1 VSFVIFVVNG
11 TNMKFTELPPGKP
24 EDLKL
29 LITASFMTA
38 VFFCLLTIVLLF
50 FPAGSFGAGL
60 PVRLNIGVA
69 SVSSSALSLWVAEE
83 QGFFAKHAI
92 DARLVLIR
100 GGSTLVASLLTGEIQ
115 AAFTSGVSVLG
126 AAAQGVDVKMLT
138 SISSKVSW
146 KLVASP
152 RIKKADDLRGKRFG
166 VQSIVGSTWMYAMLA
181 LEQLGIEPKRDNIS
195 FLPIGDPV
203 IIGQAL
209 EAGRIDAAVLDPALS
224 RRLTSKGFTQLID
237 LAKTDASFPGLGVG
251 VTRAYLDQQP
261 MVIERLV
268 TALTESLAFVQLPAN
283 KPVAL
288 KILMKHLRITD
299 LSVTEDGYRDHLL
312 SLNRKPYPSL
322 DGLRSAQ
329 RLMAQQN
336 PKIAALK
343 IEELVD
349 TRFVQK
355 LDESGF
361 IDWLYAR

>member
-1 VSFVIFVVNG
+1 
-11 TNMKFTELPPGKP
+11 MR
-24 EDLKL
+24 
-29 LITASFMTA
+29 A
-38 VFFCLLTIVLLF
+38 VFFYILTAALGF
-50 FPAGSFGAGL
+50 FPAASFGAGA
-60 PVRLNIGVA
+60 PARVNIGVA
-69 SVSSSALSLWVAEE
+69 SVSSSALSLWAAEE
-83 QGFFAKHAI
+83 QGIFAKHGVE
-92 DARLVLIR
+92 ARLILIR
-100 GGSTLVASLLTGEIQ
+100 GGPTLVASLLTGEIQ

-126 AAAQGVDVKMLT
+126 AAAQGVEVKLLT

-146 KLVASP
+146 KLIANA

-166 VQSIVGSTWMYAMLA
+166 VQSIVGSTWMYAMLG
-181 LEQLGIEPKRDNIS
+181 LEQLGLDPKRDNIS

-224 RRLTSKGFTQLID
+224 RRLTSKGFIQLVD
-237 LAKTDASFPGLGVG
+237 LAKTDAVFPGLGVG

-261 MVIERLV
+261 TVIERLV

-288 KILMKHLRITD
+288 KILMKHLRIAD
-299 LSVTEDGYRDHLL
+299 PNVAEDGYGDHVLT
-312 SLNRKPYPSL
+312 LNRKPYPSL

-343 IEELVD
+343 IDELID
-349 TRFVQK
+349 ARFVRK

-361 IDWLYAR
+361 IDRLYGAQR